1 MTYDWR
7 VVYLQEKRRPGYV
20 IENGKSIVKVR
31 KDTWRRRWRW
41 RISLEHEKRK
51 TA

>member
-20 IENGKSIVKVR
+20 IENGKSIVKIR
-31 KDTWRRRWRW
+31 KDTWLRRG

>member
-20 IENGKSIVKVR
+20 IENGKSIVKIR
-31 KDTWRRRWRW
+31 KVTWCRRW
-41 RISLEHEKRK
+41 RISLEREKRK

>member
-20 IENGKSIVKVR
+20 IENGKSIVKIR
-31 KDTWRRRWRW
+31 KDTWRRR
-41 RISLEHEKRK
+41 ISLALEKRK
-51 TA
+51 PA